1 VDGTEVTGVGEPMT
15 SRVDGSYAC
24 QRTAVPIVIDGA
36 LDDPAWARATW
47 SPRFGDMVTGRPGLH
62 DTRAA
67 LVWDDEALYVAFRV
81 EEPFLAARMA
91 ERDSLLF
98 LENDVEV
105 FIDGGDWYY
114 ELEINALGTV
124 YEVLFVWR
132 DAYAADPRFAASG
145 LDVLARDAVSF
156 GGDDERHG
164 AAFWTGTHPRGLRWA
179 FRDWDYPGM
188 RAAVDL
194 QGTLNDD
201 SDVDRG
207 WTVEIALPWAGI
219 AALPGR
225 KPVPPH
231 AGDRWRLFL
240 GRFQKLELSG
250 VEVRPHP
257 AWTWTRQ
264 ARHDTHRPE
273 EWLEVEFRGEL
284 VGSGA

>member
-1 VDGTEVTGVGEPMT
+1 MDGTEVTGVGEPMT

-47 SPRFGDMVTGRPGLH
+47 SPRFGDMVTGRPGMH

-81 EEPFLAARMA
+81 EEPFLAATMA

-105 FIDGGDWYY
+105 FIDGDDWYY